1 MTSETTK
8 TKPELSGDAPASWP
22 PKAHLIR
29 RKDHPPKEGTIALCG
44 AKMMG
49 IDLDGASVNK
59 VCPKCIDVY
68 RREKA

>member
-1 MTSETTK
+1 MTETITD
-8 TKPELSGDAPASWP
+8 TKPDLSSDAPTQWP

-49 IDLDGASVNK
+49 IDLDGAAVNG
-59 VCPKCIDVY
+59 VCPKCLDVY
-68 RREKA
+68 RKEQS